1 MSEFK
6 AITTQEEFEMRLKER
21 LEQKE
26 RNVLKKFEG
35 YTSPEDLETIKS
47 DYQSKIDTLNQSIS
61 DKDSQYSS
69 EIEGYIQK
77 IADYE
82 TDSVKT
88 RVAIDMGIPLKLKGR
103 LKGTTEDEIRAD
115 AELLS
120 GLYSPAPPLA
130 SSEHTMTAEDE
141 KKLKL
146 ENGYKEM
153 AKKLGGY

>member
-1 MSEFK
+1 
-6 AITTQEEFEMRLKER
+6 
-21 LEQKE
+21 
-26 RNVLKKFEG
+26 
-35 YTSPEDLETIKS
+35 
-47 DYQSKIDTLNQSIS
+47 
-61 DKDSQYSS
+61 
-69 EIEGYIQK
+69 
-77 IADYE
+77 
-82 TDSVKT
+82 
-88 RVAIDMGIPLKLKGR
+88 MGIPLKLKDR

-153 AKKLGGY
+153 AKKFRRLLEMSEGKILEVKNYKTVFTPELVTDLFQR